1 MRKLTTMSG
10 MDPMR
15 STSSAVKRNLPKHP
29 GANDT
34 ICLCL
39 FAFGGGALPRRKQH
53 HFASFSYCF
62 FSSSQNEYKKCQI
75 LFVKK
80 REALPFFLLLSRAA
94 AGPLQKQKGIRRRRR
109 RRMRC
114 ATLKRLCIRP
124 TEDLTRKGML
134 SMNHFLS
141 QTVRNSIAFEFLQSR
156 RILN

>member
-80 REALPFFLLLSRAA
+80 REALPFFFVVVTSRCWSFA
-94 AGPLQKQKGIRRRRR
+94 K
-109 RRMRC
+109 
-114 ATLKRLCIRP
+114 TKRN
-124 TEDLTRKGML
+124 TKKKSAQNEM
-134 SMNHFLS
+134 
-141 QTVRNSIAFEFLQSR
+141 RNSKAIVHSADRGPDTKKNAKHESFSLSDSAEFNC
-156 RILN
+156 I

>member
-62 FSSSQNEYKKCQI
+62 FFPLKTNTRNAKYYSSKRGRPFLFFVVVTSRCWSFAKTKRNTKKKSAQNE
-75 LFVKK
+75 
-80 REALPFFLLLSRAA
+80 
-94 AGPLQKQKGIRRRRR
+94 
-109 RRMRC
+109 M
-114 ATLKRLCIRP
+114 
-124 TEDLTRKGML
+124 
-134 SMNHFLS
+134 
-141 QTVRNSIAFEFLQSR
+141 RNSKAIVHSADRGPDTKKNAKHESFSLSDSAEFNC
-156 RILN
+156 I

>member
-1 MRKLTTMSG
+1 MSG

-62 FSSSQNEYKKCQI
+62 FFPLKTNTRNAKYYSSKRGRPF
-75 LFVKK
+75 LF
-80 REALPFFLLLSRAA
+80 LLLLSRAA
-94 AGPLQKQKGIRRRRR
+94 AGPLQKQKGIRRRSR